1 MSYETVEIIL
11 NKNKGRTFSISVPVV
26 IIENPDGYKFSF
38 SFPNMNTF
46 EFTDVEMEIS
56 KMHKCI
62 LRISVYPS
70 DIELIPYS
78 SHIFYSESRNGRY
91 TSTLICIGDI
101 LYIHEN
107 ECMDLTINYSVKQ
120 GIYMYESTL
129 TMHFK
134 GVKHL

>member
-1 MSYETVEIIL
+1 MSNGIVEIVL

-26 IIENPDGYKFSF
+26 ITEKADGCKFSF

-56 KMHKCI
+56 NRHKCI
-62 LRISVYPS
+62 LRTYIYPS
-70 DIELIPYS
+70 GIELVPYS
-78 SHIFYSESRNGRY
+78 SHIFYSESSNGRY
-91 TSTLICIGDI
+91 TSTLVCVGDI
-101 LYIHEN
+101 LYVHEN
-107 ECMDLTINYSVKQ
+107 ECMDLNINYSVKQ

>member
-78 SHIFYSESRNGRY
+78 SHIFYSESSNGRY

-107 ECMDLTINYSVKQ
+107 YLNKLLPTEV
-120 GIYMYESTL
+120 
-129 TMHFK
+129 
-134 GVKHL
+134 